1 MKLWYEP
8 VTSHGYIAHQSR
20 MLGVVTVTGSC
31 VATYTTILCQAVHL
45 VVGPI
50 VLYCCWWQDLSE
62 PTVTV
67 FLS

>member
-1 MKLWYEP
+1 
-8 VTSHGYIAHQSR
+8 

-50 VLYCCWWQDLSE
+50 VLYCCWWQDLSD
-62 PTVTV
+62 PSYS
-67 FLS
+67 FLVLTCAD